1 MATLVSY
8 TSDEPLTVDEVKAH
22 CRVDSDDEDAYI
34 THVVI
39 PGARSLAE
47 SRTGSIIRKGT
58 FTETI
63 ALGEALSVG
72 QVISVDTVE
81 IDGVE
86 VAFTVAGKGRRTIV
100 QSAGNEGKEA
110 VVSFTAGTDVAQ
122 YPGVKSWLLLAAAW
136 MYNHREI
143 MAAGPN
149 AFNEMP
155 KSYVDAL
162 LVQIEVPSPF

>member
-8 TSDEPLTVDEVKAH
+8 TGDEPLTPGEVKAH

-34 THVVI
+34 TDVVI

-58 FTETI
+58 FTESI
-63 ALGEALSVG
+63 KVGESLSVG
-72 QVISVDTVE
+72 QVMSVDAVE
-81 IDGVE
+81 IEGVE
-86 VAFTVAGKGRRTIV
+86 VAFTVSEKGRRTIV

-136 MYNHREI
+136 MYSHREI
-143 MAAGPN
+143 MTAGPN

-162 LVQIEVPSPF
+162 LVPIEVPAPF